1 MYQAEFTNK
10 EIEAIKHIRNYLFHK
25 GRTPSIRELMRL
37 LKSKSIKST
46 QDILFVLNE
55 KGIIQ
60 KLGDGTYK
68 LILDPNFGPS
78 RAQTLNIPVVGVV
91 ACGSPI
97 FAEQNIEGYIPIST
111 AIAKTGHRY
120 FLLHA
125 KGDSMNEAG
134 INDGDLV
141 LIKQQNTAQEG
152 EYVVA
157 LIDDEATIKEFHK
170 MNDVVI
176 LRPKSTNPIHKSIIL
191 EEDFQIQGIVEKVI
205 PDIG

>member
-1 MYQAEFTNK
+1 MYQTEFTTK
-10 EIEAIKHIRNYLFHK
+10 EIEAIKHIRNYLSHK
-25 GRTPSIRELMRL
+25 GRTPSIRKLMRL

-60 KLGDGTYK
+60 KFEDGTYK

-78 RAQTLNIPVVGVV
+78 RAQTLNIPVVGVI

-111 AIAKTGHRY
+111 AIAKPGHRY

-170 MNDVVI
+170 MNDVVV
-176 LRPKSTNPIHKSIIL
+176 LRPKSTNPMHKAIIL
-191 EEDFQIQGIVEKVI
+191 EEDFQVQGIVEKVI

>member
-1 MYQAEFTNK
+1 
-10 EIEAIKHIRNYLFHK
+10 
-25 GRTPSIRELMRL
+25 MRL

-60 KLGDGTYK
+60 KFEDGTYK

-78 RAQTLNIPVVGVV
+78 RAQTLNIPVVGVI

-111 AIAKTGHRY
+111 AIAKPGHRY

-170 MNDVVI
+170 MNDVVV
-176 LRPKSTNPIHKSIIL
+176 LRPKSTNPMHKAIIL
-191 EEDFQIQGIVEKVI
+191 EEDFQVQGIVEKVI